1 MVVRHLHLLTQ
12 VNYRLQVMGSYLR
25 LAPTTLLPTIVVLGL
40 HALLP
45 QRQGGR
51 PRLLI
56 IISKPL
62 MLSLPPQPQLFY

>member
-12 VNYRLQVMGSYLR
+12 VDYHLPVMGSYLH
-25 LAPTTLLPTIVVLGL
+25 LAPTALLPTIVVLGL

-51 PRLLI
+51 PQLPI

-62 MLSLPPQPQLFY
+62 MLSLPPQLRLFY